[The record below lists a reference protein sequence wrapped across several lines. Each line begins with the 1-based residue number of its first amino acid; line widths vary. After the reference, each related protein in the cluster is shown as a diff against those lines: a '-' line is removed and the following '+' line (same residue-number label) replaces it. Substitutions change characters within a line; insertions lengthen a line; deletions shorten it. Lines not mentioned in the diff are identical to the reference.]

1 MILMEFVYYK
11 KISRILVM
19 EWEFNEKY
27 WTEFD
32 PAGVKFDGYYE
43 GKRYIFFVSQIAI
56 NDYYRTVDS
65 FEQMEVNFE
74 DNRSHIDGIA
84 ERFAGDFDANEDIPH
99 FKITSEYFSQY
110 A

>member
-1 MILMEFVYYK
+1 
-11 KISRILVM
+11 M
-19 EWEFNEKY
+19 EWEFDDKY
-27 WTEFD
+27 WAEFN

-43 GKRYIFFVSQIAI
+43 GERYIFFVSQIAI

-74 DNRSHIDGIA
+74 DNRNHIDGIA
-84 ERFAGDFDANEDIPH
+84 ERFARDFDANEDSPH
-99 FKITSEYFSQY
+99 FEITSEHFSKY

>member
-1 MILMEFVYYK
+1 
-11 KISRILVM
+11 M
-19 EWEFNEKY
+19 EWEFNDNY
-27 WTEFD
+27 WVSHN

-43 GKRYIFFVSQIAI
+43 GERYIFFVSQIAI

-74 DNRSHIDGIA
+74 DNRSHINGIA
-84 ERFAGDFDANEDIPH
+84 ERFAGNFDANEESPH
-99 FKITSEYFSQY
+99 FEIISGYFFQY